1 VSDGDHVVDPNPY
14 AAPHHGQEREPILEI
29 DDSQPT
35 TLSYELTLED
45 YVTLYVI
52 HRLRSRSHVWIR
64 RIVFVLAWCCVPLG
78 IAAYFAGWLWMRPDP
93 EKRFFLIFMAVAYSV
108 IFPLTYPLIRRSSLQ
123 KESRSRFTRAIWR
136 SVLARKLND
145 NFLGSHTLTIAP
157 DKLYLRGPKSEV
169 SFNLSGVTQ
178 LVLSQELLMIYIS
191 PMNAYLVPRR
201 AFRSEEE
208 VLITASKL
216 ERWTGRTVEH
226 VDA

>member
-1 VSDGDHVVDPNPY
+1 MVDPNPY

-29 DDSQPT
+29 DYSQPT

-52 HRLRSRSHVWIR
+52 HRLRSRTHVWIR
-64 RIVFVLAWCCVPLG
+64 RVMFILAWCGVPLG
-78 IAAYFAGWLWMRPDP
+78 IAAYFAGWLWMKPDP
-93 EKRFFLIFMAVAYSV
+93 EMHFFLICMAVAYAA

-136 SVLARKLND
+136 SALAKKVND
-145 NFLGSHTLTIAP
+145 NFLGSHVMTFAP
-157 DKLYLRGPKSEV
+157 GNLHLRGPKSEV

-201 AFRSEEE
+201 AFRSEED
-208 VLITASKL
+208 VSVTIRKL
-216 ERWTGRTVEH
+216 ERWTGQTVEH